1 MREGSLKCIARP
13 GGPLCYPSATLLPRK
28 QLGPR
33 SQIHDARQLSL
44 SAARNGRRN
53 LRPSRQSHRWLVPR
67 RRAVDSARY
76 SASQAAGSPVSA
88 GGFRTFAECGAL
100 SPRRPRSRGLAGF
113 CREPMT
119 FLHCGRSECLISS
132 LRSMRRREPTCTFTG
147 AARRLLPIRTWPW
160 LTHALKAR
168 LSSSSYSLSSPASRA
183 FTSLACSPQL
193 RSPAPFTGRR
203 TAVAAQRRAPARYRR
218 FACRRPRS
226 LLRLCSPSARP
237 RPALEVEDARAAS
250 VARSSASTHSSRPP
264 PTLATLVPPSRPS
277 ASSISSPLCSSPS
290 SSPPLPQS
298 RA

>member
-13 GGPLCYPSATLLPRK
+13 SGPLCYPSATLLPRK

-88 GGFRTFAECGAL
+88 GGFRPSAECGAL

-119 FLHCGRSECLISS
+119 FSHCGRSECLISS

-160 LTHALKAR
+160 LAHALKAR
-168 LSSSSYSLSSPASRA
+168 HSSSSYSLSSPASRS

-193 RSPAPFTGRR
+193 RSLGEEQLLLRREERQLDTVVSLAVDPALYSVCALHLQDLGQPSKSR
-203 TAVAAQRRAPARYRR
+203 TPAR
-218 FACRRPRS
+218 PLS
-226 LLRLCSPSARP
+226 LGLPLS
-237 RPALEVEDARAAS
+237 LD
-250 VARSSASTHSSRPP
+250 SSRPP